1 MSKKKIII
9 RKHASMFI
17 QTIKPWIRVFFFF
30 SKERWMTEKGFLRKQ
45 REEWVQEGMSWFW
58 TLITATVDAFAGFF
72 WQNKSYRNEEKE
84 EFKSF
89 VRLEKCIKSKA
100 WSTIQHFKFLIIYRH
115 CWGGPGAALP
125 KFHWPQEGW
134 DKLDHQKQFHVKH
147 RKNYIVQVHS
157 LCRISLGKCVE
168 NRLHCEIYSY

>member
-1 MSKKKIII
+1 
-9 RKHASMFI
+9 MFI
-17 QTIKPWIRVFFFF
+17 QTIKTMDTSFFLLFF
-30 SKERWMTEKGFLRKQ
+30 KRKMNDWKGFFEKTERGMGPRRNVLILNTNYRYSWCFCWVLLTKRKLQ
-45 REEWVQEGMSWFW
+45 KG
-58 TLITATVDAFAGFF
+58 
-72 WQNKSYRNEEKE
+72 EKD

-115 CWGGPGAALP
+115 CWGGPGASLP

-147 RKNYIVQVHS
+147 RKNNIVQVHS

-168 NRLHCEIYSY
+168 NILHCEIYSY

>member
-72 WQNKSYRNEEKE
+72 WQNESYRNEKKE

-89 VRLEKCIKSKA
+89 VRLEKCIKKQSLIHSSTFQIFNNLQALLGWPWGRPSKVSLA
-100 WSTIQHFKFLIIYRH
+100 
-115 CWGGPGAALP
+115 PGRMRQARSP
-125 KFHWPQEGW
+125 KTVP
-134 DKLDHQKQFHVKH
+134 
-147 RKNYIVQVHS
+147 RKA
-157 LCRISLGKCVE
+157 
-168 NRLHCEIYSY
+168 